1 MLKITRNGTATEQR
15 WTLCGQLSGPWVAE
29 LRSAWERGHSEPG
42 ARKSIVDLSEV
53 TSIDERGEELL
64 SSMQED
70 GAQFVAQGVDM
81 KHILEHL
88 NRKGQR
94 PLRRFLA
101 HLGDC
106 E

>member
-1 MLKITRNGTATEQR
+1 MLKITQNGTAAEQR

-29 LRSAWERGHSEPG
+29 LRSAWESGPNEPG
-42 ARKSIVDLSEV
+42 AQKSIVDLSEV

-64 SSMQED
+64 RCMQED

-88 NRKGQR
+88 NSKGQR
-94 PLRRFLA
+94 PLRRFLT
-101 HLGDC
+101 HLSNC